1 MSAEAIHME
10 NTDAIASM
18 LDSIGHLIVK
28 EADTTSDR
36 ILLYAR
42 VEEGMLAPSLF
53 EEHANFIQYVRPS
66 LSRDYDVFFDLWRQQ
81 SGVHWG
87 EIEYLLHSGSFDVR
101 FVYPDEIDSDEDTF
115 VRRDRVVQRYFGD
128 KPIVYPPWDDELPS
142 FDL

>member
-1 MSAEAIHME
+1 MQ
-10 NTDAIASM
+10 NTDSIASM
-18 LDSIGHLIVK
+18 LDSIGRIIVK
-28 EADTTSDR
+28 EADTKSDR

-42 VEEGMLAPSLF
+42 VEDGVLAPSLF

-101 FVYPDEIDSDEDTF
+101 FVYPDEIDPNEDTF

-128 KPIVYPPWDDELPS
+128 KPIVYPPWDESLPR